1 MCAAFAA
8 ASQRAG
14 YVYVLRM
21 LLRGFN
27 RLMAASAA
35 ATTATSPSSTCNA
48 SPLHYYDKYTFGPPS
63 WAWMRAQGILIYLQ
77 PLLPS
82 TTRLFASLRP
92 RLWPELLL
100 TWPVDP
106 GLLNQSAFPAAIC
119 PIATAT
125 CSRFSTA
132 RPACHTCHKQNLTV
146 PRDIKFVVMIY
157 LLKGYIENTEIAD
170 VLNLGL

>member
-1 MCAAFAA
+1 
-8 ASQRAG
+8 
-14 YVYVLRM
+14 M

-27 RLMAASAA
+27 RLMAAAAA
-35 ATTATSPSSTCNA
+35 ATTATSPSSACNA
-48 SPLHYYDKYTFGPPS
+48 SPQHYYDKYTFGPPS
-63 WAWMRAQGILIYLQ
+63 WPWMRAQGILIYLQ
-77 PLLPS
+77 PPLPS
-82 TTRLFASLRP
+82 ATTFFTSLRP
-92 RLWPELLL
+92 GLWPELLL

-132 RPACHTCHKQNLTV
+132 RPAACHKQNLTV
-146 PRDIKFVVMIY
+146 LRDIKFITMICV
-157 LLKGYIENTEIAD
+157 LKGYIENTEIAD